1 MAFKQR
7 KDADGVLKSFFL
19 AYFILILHV
28 LLIGGLVSMIVFFGG
43 ILFYMPWILLCG
55 MAALSASGYILYRKI
70 KKEGKTLKE
79 ALAFPVFKDRNVE
92 ISLFGGLASV
102 KVGKPDG
109 ALGTE
114 NNLPQLGHP
123 DTHYINELK
132 ELARLLESNLITE
145 DEYNKAKQKVLK

>member
-28 LLIGGLVSMIVFFGG
+28 VLIGGLVSMIVFLGG
-43 ILFYMPWILLCG
+43 VLLYMPWILLCG
-55 MAALSASGYILYRKI
+55 MAALSASGYIFYRKI

-79 ALAFPVFKDRNVE
+79 ALAFPAFKDRAVE
-92 ISLFGGLASV
+92 VSLLGGLASV
-102 KVGKPDG
+102 KVGKPDSV
-109 ALGTE
+109 LETE
-114 NNLPQLGHP
+114 SKLTQLEYP
-123 DTHYINELK
+123 DAHHINELK

-145 DEYNKAKQKVLK
+145 DEYKKAKQKVLK